1 MNRNI
6 VNLTR
11 AGLAAAVIGMAAMA
25 AAEDPIIVLPGDI
38 AWRAAG
44 ASGMEIAILTG
55 DPSVAGP
62 YTFMVRVPQ
71 GTVIPPHSHPDV
83 WRHST
88 ILSGTLM
95 WAFGDTF
102 DEAAM
107 TALPPGSFWT
117 EPANAN
123 HYGWAR
129 DGDVVAVGTAMGPS
143 GMVPVGDR

>member
-1 MNRNI
+1 MPEKIEPMTADRRNKMEKKSMNRNF

-11 AGLAAAVIGMAAMA
+11 AGLAAAVMGIAGMA

-88 ILSGTLM
+88 IVSGTLRHGPGRGPLM
-95 WAFGDTF
+95 QAGTRS
-102 DEAAM
+102 ERM
-107 TALPPGSFWT
+107 TNWP
-117 EPANAN
+117 
-123 HYGWAR
+123 
-129 DGDVVAVGTAMGPS
+129 
-143 GMVPVGDR
+143 DRTLQGRHQ